1 MGWSMRGRGGESR
14 KGGFNF
20 VGWFYFGFFFF
31 LKKSIILDTGGSRE
45 ILEQV
50 RMYWVWV
57 LYLYDLTGFI
67 PEHAPDG
74 RENNGNRL
82 LNSSKNKM

>member
-1 MGWSMRGRGGESR
+1 VEYEREGRGVEER
-14 KGGFNF
+14 GFQF
-20 VGWFYFGFFFF
+20 CRVVLFWLLFFF